1 MHGTMYKKHCALVV
15 GTQKDGVFPEFGKVE
30 DILVVD
36 NELYFHVQLC
46 LTMKYSKHYH
56 ADVFVT
62 RKEYLTIIHTQ
73 LLSHIPLHIRSIAG
87 LTRPGEKAVVLKH
100 HISTP

>member
-1 MHGTMYKKHCALVV
+1 MYKRHWALVV
-15 GTQKDGVFPEFGKVE
+15 GIQKDGVFPEFGKVE
-30 DILVVD
+30 DIFVVD

-62 RKEYLTIIHTQ
+62 KKEYLNYYYSYSTVVTHTTTY
-73 LLSHIPLHIRSIAG
+73 SFYCWFDK
-87 LTRPGEKAVVLKH
+87 TW
-100 HISTP
+100 